1 MCGCLQLREVRRDFA
16 IFEEGREGTGWSGGG
31 VRETGEGEPH
41 SWLAVLSHWLSPSA
55 AIQKKKKIG
64 SKSSLQ
70 RFWFAARLCPPQANS
85 RLVGTAVTVRLSD
98 ATLRRGGVRRSS
110 FPGLNT
116 ISSAEKKIFLT
127 FFVSGGRSGWVEK
140 STLRSKICT
149 G

>member
-1 MCGCLQLREVRRDFA
+1 MCGCLQLLEVGRDFA

-31 VRETGEGEPH
+31 ARETGEGEPH

-55 AIQKKKKIG
+55 AIQKKPPTKHKKTWPSVRNRLSNGFG
-64 SKSSLQ
+64 SL
-70 RFWFAARLCPPQANS
+70 RGCPPQANS

-116 ISSAEKKIFLT
+116 IASAVKKKI
-127 FFVSGGRSGWVEK
+127 
-140 STLRSKICT
+140 
-149 G
+149 